1 MGDYGKLRSEIL
13 LLLTD
18 QVRDLWEEEDR
29 NFLEQLAE
37 DIAREKF
44 LAVTSP
50 TPQEHEKNL
59 AFLAATLQG
68 EITKRRLR
76 LNKKG
81 REIFVR
87 VLITAIKTVAIP
99 ALGVV

>member
-18 QVRDLWEEEDR
+18 QVRDLWEEDR